1 MSDYDWGMD
10 MKEYDDG
17 VRPDDCFTLVR
28 RIRKK
33 MLECERNNIDYDEY
47 INKNNLY
54 NVLDMLDCCLWYKDS
69 RNIARRE

>member
-10 MKEYDDG
+10 MKEYNDG

-28 RIRKK
+28 RIRKM
-33 MLECERNNIDYDEY
+33 MLECERYNIDYDEY

-54 NVLDMLDCCLWYKDS
+54 NVLDMLDCCLWHKDS
-69 RNIARRE
+69 RNIVRRE

>member
-1 MSDYDWGMD
+1 

-33 MLECERNNIDYDEY
+33 MLECEFYKIDYDEY
-47 INKNNLY
+47 IDKNNLY
-54 NVLDMLDCCLWYKDS
+54 DVLIMLDCCLEHKDS
-69 RNIARRE
+69 KYIERRN

>member
-28 RIRKK
+28 RIRKM
-33 MLECERNNIDYDEY
+33 MLECERYNIDYDVYLNRSDFKEALE
-47 INKNNLY
+47 I
-54 NVLDMLDCCLWYKDS
+54 LDCCLKNKDS
-69 RNIARRE
+69 KYIARRE

>member
-1 MSDYDWGMD
+1 MRKMNK

-17 VRPDDCFTLVR
+17 VRPDDCIALVR

-33 MLECERNNIDYDEY
+33 MLECEFCKIDYDEY
-47 INKNNLY
+47 IDKDNLY
-54 NVLDMLDCCLWYKDS
+54 NVLNMLDCCLEHKDS